1 MPSIR
6 EQAPAQRRKA
16 RITRSFDLAS
26 DSYDEAN
33 GDFFNPVGDRLV
45 ELAGLRPGDRVLD
58 LGCGRGAVLFPALAA
73 VGPDG
78 YVAGVDL
85 SPAMVHRTAHQ
96 AADARL
102 RNVSV
107 RVDDAEDLGFPDQ
120 SFEAVLSSLTL
131 MLTPDPDAALAQAHR
146 VLVPGG
152 RFGLTL
158 FGPDVQPEWRQAARV
173 LHGYAEDGP
182 LGFNTLADGPEAALA
197 AAGFG
202 GVRTVEEVVTVQ
214 YADLDAWWRSVR
226 SDGNRD
232 LLESIPPDRLDEAR
246 RAAYEV
252 VRPLAAAGDLTR
264 RTAVRYITAHRP

>member
-45 ELAGLRPGDRVLD
+45 DLAGLRPGDRVLD
-58 LGCGRGAVLFPALAA
+58 LGCGRGAVLFAALAA

-96 AADARL
+96 AAGARL

-120 SFEAVLSSLTL
+120 SFEAVLSSLAL
-131 MLTPDPDAALAQAHR
+131 MITPDPDAALAQAHR

-152 RFGLTL
+152 RFGLTV
-158 FGPDVQPEWRQAARV
+158 FGPDVQPEWRQAART
-173 LHGYAEDGP
+173 LRDYAEDGP
-182 LGFNTLADGPEAALA
+182 LGLNSLTDAPETALA
-197 AAGFG
+197 KAGFTG
-202 GVRTVEEVVTVQ
+202 IRTVEEVVTVR
-214 YADLDAWWRSVR
+214 YADLDGWWSSVR
-226 SDGNRD
+226 SDGHRG
-232 LLESIPPDRLDEAR
+232 LLESIPSDRLDEAR
-246 RAAYEV
+246 EAAYDV
-252 VRPLAAAGDLTR
+252 IRPLAAGGSLTR
-264 RTAVRYITAHRP
+264 RTAVRYVTARRP